1 MVIINKANVKQSPPA
16 LMNGGTW
23 LYVKK
28 HTIALNI
35 NSVIHAAPVKAKNII
50 NLFLC

>member
-1 MVIINKANVKQSPPA
+1 MAIINKANAKNTPA

-28 HTIALNI
+28 YTIA
-35 NSVIHAAPVKAKNII
+35 
-50 NLFLC
+50 